1 MMNSY
6 MDLLRN
12 MGAQHDDSRFLLG
25 IDGLSRSGKTTV
37 VQQLRFALEKEDR
50 PFQIFHLDDFIVE
63 RARRY
68 HTGSEE
74 WHEYFHL
81 QWDVDW
87 LSNHFFKKLKRVE
100 QVTLPFYD
108 GSKDTHE
115 KRTIPL
121 PKEGLIII
129 EGVFLQREEW
139 KHFFDKIIY
148 LDCPRETRFNRE
160 SNETKKNRSKFE
172 NRYWKAEDYYIN
184 RYHPAESADIMITS

>member
-1 MMNSY
+1 
-6 MDLLRN
+6 MDPYVDWLKSMVAR
-12 MGAQHDDSRFLLG
+12 HDHSRFVLG
-25 IDGLSRSGKTTV
+25 IDGLSRSGKTTFV
-37 VQQLRFALEKEDR
+37 EQLSFILNNENR
-50 PFQIFHLDDFIVE
+50 PYQVFHMDDLIVE

-74 WHEYFHL
+74 WQEYFHL
-81 QWDVDW
+81 QWDVEW
-87 LSNHFFKKLKRVE
+87 LSNHFFQKLKAEE
-100 QVTLPFYD
+100 QITLPFYE
-108 GSKDTHE
+108 GSRDTHDN
-115 KRTIPL
+115 RTIPL

-129 EGVFLQREEW
+129 EGVFLQRKEW

-184 RYHPAESADIMITS
+184 CYHPAESADIMINS